1 MFKALPEASELAAE
15 LEDLCQTS
23 NLREILRNTE
33 VIQMSRLLVID
44 DDTGF
49 CEMVAD
55 YLEPEGFEV
64 TSVYNGM
71 DAVKQVFAA
80 ARDEYD
86 LIILDITLP
95 GMNGFEVL
103 QRIRSRQDTPV
114 IMLTGRTQEVDRIL
128 GLDGGADDFVVKPCN
143 PRELLARV
151 RAILRRVKNNLKN
164 EARQE
169 TERIALGDIEL
180 DGGARVVHRDGAE
193 LQLTGIE
200 FNFLAVLLRAAGHV
214 VTREHLAQSVLGRDL
229 GAYDRSID
237 MHVSRLRK
245 KLGHKYKG
253 IDRIK
258 TIRGVGFIYTIPN
271 QCAA

>member
-1 MFKALPEASELAAE
+1 
-15 LEDLCQTS
+15 
-23 NLREILRNTE
+23 
-33 VIQMSRLLVID
+33 MSRLLVID

-49 CEMVAD
+49 CEMVED
-55 YLEPEGFEV
+55 YLEVEGFEV
-64 TSVYNGM
+64 TSIHNGT
-71 DAVKQVFAA
+71 DALKQIFAS

-86 LIILDITLP
+86 LIILDIMLP

-103 QRIRSRQDTPV
+103 QRIRSRQNTPV
-114 IMLTGRTQEVDRIL
+114 IMLTGLTQEIDRIL
-128 GLDGGADDFVVKPCN
+128 GLDGGADDFLVKPCN
-143 PRELLARV
+143 FRELLSRV
-151 RAILRRVKNNLKN
+151 RAILRRVKNNL
-164 EARQE
+164 EDEVRPAP
-169 TERIALGDIEL
+169 ERIALGDIEL
-180 DGGARVVHRDGAE
+180 DGGARVVRRDGVE

-200 FNFLAVLLRAAGHV
+200 FDFLAVLLRAAGHV

-229 GAYDRSID
+229 GAYDRSMD

>member
-1 MFKALPEASELAAE
+1 
-15 LEDLCQTS
+15 
-23 NLREILRNTE
+23 
-33 VIQMSRLLVID
+33 MSRLLVID
-44 DDTGF
+44 DDAGF

-55 YLEPEGFEV
+55 YFKPEGFEV
-64 TSVYNGM
+64 TSIYDGM
-71 DAVKQVFAA
+71 DAVKQILEA

-86 LIILDITLP
+86 LILLDIALP

-114 IMLTGRTQEVDRIL
+114 IMLTGRTQGMDNIL
-128 GLDGGADDFVVKPCN
+128 GLEGGADDFLIKPCN

-151 RAILRRVKNNLKN
+151 RAILRRARNNLKD
-164 EARQE
+164 EARPGPA
-169 TERIALGDIEL
+169 RIALGDIEL
-180 DGGARVVHRDGAE
+180 DGGARVVRRDGAE

-200 FNFLAVLLRAAGHV
+200 FNFLAILLRAAGHV
-214 VTREHLAQSVLGRDL
+214 VTRDQLARGVLGRDL
-229 GAYDRSID
+229 GAYDRSVD

-258 TIRGVGFIYTIPN
+258 TIRGVGFVYTIPN
-271 QCAA
+271 PFAA

>member
-1 MFKALPEASELAAE
+1 
-15 LEDLCQTS
+15 
-23 NLREILRNTE
+23 
-33 VIQMSRLLVID
+33 MSCLLMID

-49 CEMVAD
+49 CEMVAN

-64 TSVYNGM
+64 TSIYNGM
-71 DAVKQVFAA
+71 DALKQVLAS

-103 QRIRSRQDTPV
+103 QGIRSRQNTPV
-114 IMLTGRTQEVDRIL
+114 IMLTGRTQEMDRIM
-128 GLDGGADDFVVKPCN
+128 GLDSGADDFLVKPCN

-151 RAILRRVKNNLKN
+151 RAILRRAKNNLDD
-164 EARQE
+164 EIRPAPQ
-169 TERIALGDIEL
+169 RIALGDIEL
-180 DGGARVVHRDGAE
+180 DGGARVVRRDGVE

-200 FNFLAVLLRAAGHV
+200 FNFLAMFLREAGHV
-214 VTREHLAQSVLGRDL
+214 VTREQLAQSVLGRDL
-229 GAYDRSID
+229 GAYDRSVD

-245 KLGHKYKG
+245 KLGHRYKG

-258 TIRGVGFIYTIPN
+258 TIRGVGLVYTIPRPFD
-271 QCAA
+271 A